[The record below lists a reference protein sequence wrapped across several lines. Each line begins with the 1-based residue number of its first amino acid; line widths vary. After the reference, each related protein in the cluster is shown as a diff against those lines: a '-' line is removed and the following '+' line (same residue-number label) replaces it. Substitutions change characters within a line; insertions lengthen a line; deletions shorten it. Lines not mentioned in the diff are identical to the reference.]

1 VEGAAVGER
10 SDARGGDSSEEGGER
25 EYVGPQPVAAHE
37 WEKNA
42 SRAPH
47 VAPDA
52 AAARRR
58 RLARVGDAGEWGTE
72 RRKSDSAW
80 GRSSGAAARERSF
93 ASSSIQGV
101 SLFVRSE
108 ESIPRR
114 S

>member
-1 VEGAAVGER
+1 VGAIAARRMEKENTLGR
-10 SDARGGDSSEEGGER
+10 S
-25 EYVGPQPVAAHE
+25 PWQPTRQ
-37 WEKNA
+37 EKNA
-42 SRAPH
+42 SRAPG

-72 RRKSDSAW
+72 RRKSDSAR